1 MTKIKIAVAS
11 VMLLALSAC
20 GTMGKVEEPVAS
32 FTVID
37 CFTAG
42 GTIVKP
48 DGAPMCKH
56 KDESLQPI
64 Q

>member
-1 MTKIKIAVAS
+1 MLKLKIAFAS
-11 VMLLALSAC
+11 TMLLALSAC
-20 GTMGKVEEPVAS
+20 ATVGEVEEPAS

-42 GTIVKP
+42 GTVVKP

-56 KDESLQPI
+56 KDNSLQPI